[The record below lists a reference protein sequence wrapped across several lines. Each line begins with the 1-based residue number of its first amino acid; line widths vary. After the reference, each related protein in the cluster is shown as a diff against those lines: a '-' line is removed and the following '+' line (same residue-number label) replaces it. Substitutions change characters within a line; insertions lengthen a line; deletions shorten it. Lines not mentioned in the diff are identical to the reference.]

1 MTSDQFRRIVAVTIG
16 LIVAGAVFGAVAGVM
31 VLGLTKVIQRGFGAF
46 DYPLAYL
53 AAATIGGIL
62 GAGCAPLA
70 GWLLLKRV
78 PLGRAFAWLTV
89 GTIGGGV
96 VGWFLPSWTSSS
108 DEVLYDGA
116 IGFLVVCRSTLTSE
130 Q

>member
-78 PLGRAFAWLTV
+78 C
-89 GTIGGGV
+89 IGCMQ
-96 VGWFLPSWTSSS
+96 GWAGIMAQKPVDDYWSASSS
-108 DEVLYDGA
+108 P
-116 IGFLVVCRSTLTSE
+116 CRLP
-130 Q
+130 